1 MSIFTLDVI
10 QLSIL
15 WILNI
20 YLKEKENHSIMRCV
34 DRSNLLT
41 PYTDLVLFSSTV
53 ETSASVAYIVCFSLV
68 VI

>member
-1 MSIFTLDVI
+1 M
-10 QLSIL
+10 
-15 WILNI
+15 
-20 YLKEKENHSIMRCV
+20 
-34 DRSNLLT
+34 LT